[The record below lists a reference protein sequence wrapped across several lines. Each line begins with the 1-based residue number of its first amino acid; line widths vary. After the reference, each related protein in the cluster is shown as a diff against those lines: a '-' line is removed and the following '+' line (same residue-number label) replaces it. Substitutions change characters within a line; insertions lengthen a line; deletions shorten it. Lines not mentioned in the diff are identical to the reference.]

1 MVTDAPKIFQVF
13 EVIFQL
19 FQVLKILLMKMFKI
33 KPPVLVLVNVS
44 SPVNV
49 KKTLGYA
56 AE

>member
-1 MVTDAPKIFQVF
+1 MVTDAPIIFQVF
-13 EVIFQL
+13 EAIFQV